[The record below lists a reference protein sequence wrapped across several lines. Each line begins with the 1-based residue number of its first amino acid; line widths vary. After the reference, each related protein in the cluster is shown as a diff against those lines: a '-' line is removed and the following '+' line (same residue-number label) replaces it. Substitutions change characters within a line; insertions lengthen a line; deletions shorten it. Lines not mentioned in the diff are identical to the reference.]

1 MDMSNEE
8 KPNRSRLKKFIIFNI
23 IEESILAVIA
33 FIILTALIPSYLVPG
48 MAIVAIGL
56 VIFTLMKIYFYRS
69 TAAIPVYDPLIQQPG
84 ISLMDFIEDE
94 GGAWRGRVQVRGEV
108 WKAQALEAIPENTA
122 IRVQSV
128 EGLTLLVTTTK
139 KNET

>member
-1 MDMSNEE
+1 MDMSNQG